1 MSIYTPID
9 GTSLRNRLRTKETA
23 KAARP
28 RVSKKWEQKP
38 KAADWKQ
45 PTRVNIMSRNGLSRY
60 TVTIDSTRRFFLCCS
75 ACHRS

>member
-45 PTRVNIMSRNGLSRY
+45 PTRVNIMSRNG
-60 TVTIDSTRRFFLCCS
+60 
-75 ACHRS
+75 